1 MQRKTQ
7 YINSFNLLQ
16 LAEALLEKE
25 TLNYD
30 EVVELIGAPKY
41 EAAKRKIDP
50 IEFENSVNNPPTENA
65 PKL

>member
-1 MQRKTQ
+1 M
-7 YINSFNLLQ
+7 NNLLQ

-30 EVVELIGAPKY
+30 EVVELIGAPTY

-50 IEFENSVNNPPTENA
+50 IEFENSMKTPEADA
-65 PKL
+65 PSVP

>member
-1 MQRKTQ
+1 M
-7 YINSFNLLQ
+7 Q
-16 LAEALLEKE
+16 LAEALLKRE

-50 IEFENSVNNPPTENA
+50 IEFENSIKNVDNDAASTPSA
-65 PKL
+65 